1 MIKIQT
7 INEFSLGQDIYGFYQ
22 SIFKEKKLTKN
33 GDYFID
39 VQLRDKTGQ
48 INGKIWKFCDF
59 YENMFEEGDLVAV
72 KAIVK
77 SYRKNFFLEILNI
90 NQLDPSKY
98 IKYGFDEK
106 NILPSI
112 SVSSDIIY
120 KNILKEISKLDKPYK
135 DFLHHIYTQYENEIK
150 NYPDLLTY
158 SNYGQKGSLILK
170 IYNALRIAKL
180 IYNNK
185 TLKDKDIIISAILLK
200 YIGRV
205 KQYKYN
211 IIFSLSDVSK
221 NENCFILSRDI
232 IKKYS
237 KKNQSISRE
246 DIIELTDIV
255 LYDGVNH
262 DIENPK
268 AMIVSDIFNLE
279 KSISNNQQDDE

>member
-112 SVSSDIIY
+112 STSSDIIY

>member
-90 NQLDPSKY
+90 NQLDSSKY

-112 SVSSDIIY
+112 SASSDIIY

>member
-246 DIIELTDIV
+246 VIIELTDIV